1 MAALAYIS
9 SCLPLFFLS
18 LLLNLD
24 RELLES
30 MNVTFNNDLIR
41 GIVEND
47 LTILKKIYRESLP
60 EVIKY
65 VERNSGTKDDG
76 KDVFQEG
83 ILVIFRKASAGDLE
97 LTTSFHNFLFAICK
111 RIWLKK
117 LRKKSGKEVPFD
129 EILEYSDE
137 EDLDEALLKSQKWE
151 LFNKRF
157 MDLPDECRQVLKM
170 LFNKASGK
178 EIAAKMGYTEDYA
191 KRKKYKCKQ
200 SLADLIKS
208 DPNYKQLTEN

>member
-1 MAALAYIS
+1 
-9 SCLPLFFLS
+9 
-18 LLLNLD
+18 
-24 RELLES
+24 
-30 MNVTFNNDLIR
+30 MNVTLNHELVR

-47 LTILKKIYRESLP
+47 LTILKRIYKESLP

-65 VERNSGTKDDG
+65 VKRNSGNVDDG

-83 ILVIFRKASAGDLE
+83 ILVVFRKASEGNLE
-97 LTTSFHNFLFAICK
+97 LTTSLHNFLFTVCK

-117 LRKKSGKEVPFD
+117 LRKRGGQEVPFD

-137 EDLDEALLKSQKWE
+137 DDLDAALLKSQKWA
-151 LFNKRF
+151 LFNQRF
-157 MDLPDECRQVLKM
+157 MDLSEECRQVLKM
-170 LFNKASGK
+170 LFNKVSSK
-178 EIAAKMGYTEDYA
+178 EIAEKMGYTEDYA

-208 DPNYKQLTEN
+208 DPNYKQLTKD

>member
-1 MAALAYIS
+1 
-9 SCLPLFFLS
+9 
-18 LLLNLD
+18 
-24 RELLES
+24 
-30 MNVTFNNDLIR
+30 MNVTLNNELVR

-47 LTILKKIYRESLP
+47 LTILKRIYSESLP

-65 VERNSGTKDDG
+65 VKRNSGTEDDG

-83 ILVIFRKASAGDLE
+83 VIVIFRKASAGDLE
-97 LTTSFHNFLFAICK
+97 LTTSFHNFLFTICK

-117 LRKKSGKEVPFD
+117 LRKTTGKEVPFD
-129 EILEYSDE
+129 QVLEYSDE
-137 EDLDEALLKSQKWE
+137 DDLDEAILKSQKWE

-157 MDLPDECRQVLKM
+157 MDLSEECRQVLKM
-170 LFNKASGK
+170 LFNKVSGK
-178 EIAAKMGYTEDYA
+178 EIAEKMGYTEDYA

-208 DPNYKQLTEN
+208 DPNYQQLTKN

>member
-1 MAALAYIS
+1 
-9 SCLPLFFLS
+9 
-18 LLLNLD
+18 
-24 RELLES
+24 
-30 MNVTFNNDLIR
+30 MNVTLNNELVR

-47 LTILKKIYRESLP
+47 LTILKRIYKESLP

-65 VERNSGTKDDG
+65 VKRNSGTEDDG

-83 ILVIFRKASAGDLE
+83 IIVIFQKASEGSLE
-97 LTTSFHNFLFAICK
+97 LTTSFHNFLFTVCK

-117 LRKKSGKEVPFD
+117 LRKRTGQKVPFD
-129 EILEYSDE
+129 EVLEYMDE
-137 EDLDEALLKSQKWE
+137 DDLEAAFLKSQKWE

-157 MDLPDECRQVLKM
+157 MDLSEECRQVLKM
-170 LFNKASGK
+170 LFNKVSGK
-178 EIAAKMGYTEDYA
+178 EIAEKMGYTEDYA

-208 DPNYKQLTEN
+208 DPNYKQLTKD

>member
-1 MAALAYIS
+1 
-9 SCLPLFFLS
+9 
-18 LLLNLD
+18 
-24 RELLES
+24 
-30 MNVTFNNDLIR
+30 MNVTLNKELVR

-47 LTILKKIYRESLP
+47 LTVLKKIYKESLP

-65 VERNSGTKDDG
+65 VKRNSGNEEDG

-83 ILVIFRKASAGDLE
+83 ILVIFRKASEGNLE
-97 LTTSFHNFLFAICK
+97 LTTSFHNFLFTVCK

-117 LRKKSGKEVPFD
+117 LRKRSGQEVSFD
-129 EILEYSDE
+129 EVLEYSDE
-137 EDLDEALLKSQKWE
+137 EDLEAAFLKSQKWE

-157 MDLPDECRQVLKM
+157 MDLSEECRQVLKM
-170 LFNKASGK
+170 LFNKVSGK
-178 EIAAKMGYTEDYA
+178 EIAEKMGYTEDYA

-208 DPNYKQLTEN
+208 DPNYKQLTKD